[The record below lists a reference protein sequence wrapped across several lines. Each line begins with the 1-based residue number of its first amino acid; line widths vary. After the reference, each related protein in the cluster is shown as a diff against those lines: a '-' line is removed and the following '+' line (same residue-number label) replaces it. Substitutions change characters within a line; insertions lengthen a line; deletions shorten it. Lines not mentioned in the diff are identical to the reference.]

1 MRKTT
6 SAALTVLG
14 ATLATAVVAA
24 PASAG
29 TTSDIAAL
37 ARANE
42 GKTAC
47 STNSLGGG
55 SYYSS
60 CTGAGGSPEN
70 WCADF
75 ARWVWANSGVQF
87 TGDLNAMAA
96 SFYSYGTRHGTIAN
110 APRVG
115 DAAVFSPT
123 NSTGNIQH
131 VAIVTQVNSNGTI
144 AVENGNFGDNPSVS
158 RVVPATINS
167 TVGSYSSAEGYNLV
181 GYVAPVGVANTSSYA
196 SLAVYRPSNS
206 NFYVRKADGTLLTQ
220 TAFGQTNDQPLAGH
234 FEDSSYD
241 NLAVYRPSEA
251 SFYIRK
257 SDGTLFTQV
266 FFGQAGDL
274 PLVGHFEDSAYDN
287 LAVYRPSEAA
297 FYIRKSDGTVLSRI
311 PFGQTGD
318 IPLAGHFENNA
329 YDNLAVYRPSNNTF
343 YIRKSDG
350 TTLTQ
355 VAFGQSG
362 DIPVAGHFE
371 DNAFDNLAVYRPS
384 NDTYYIRKSDGT
396 LLTQVVFGEPGDLPV
411 VGYFQ

>member
-1 MRKTT
+1 MRKT
-6 SAALTVLG
+6 SSGALVVLG
-14 ATLATAVVAA
+14 ATLATAVAVA

-42 GKTAC
+42 GKMAC
-47 STNSLGGG
+47 STNSLGGNY
-55 SYYSS
+55 YYSS
-60 CTGAGGSPEN
+60 CSGAGSPEN

-87 TGDLNAMAA
+87 TNELNAMAA
-96 SFYSYGTRHGTIAN
+96 SFYTYGTRHGTLSN
-110 APRVG
+110 SPRVG

-123 NSTGNIQH
+123 NSTGNIMH
-131 VAIVTQVNSNGTI
+131 VAIVTAVNSNGTI
-144 AVENGNFGDNPSVS
+144 VVENGNWGDTPSTS
-158 RVVPATINS
+158 RVVPATING
-167 TVGSYSSAEGYNLV
+167 TVGSFSPAEGTNLV
-181 GYVAPVGVANTSSYA
+181 GYIAPVGVANTAGYS

-220 TAFGQTNDQPLAGH
+220 VAFGQTDDVPLAGH
-234 FEDSSYD
+234 FEDSGYD
-241 NLAVYRPSEA
+241 NLAVYRPSNA

-257 SDGTLFTQV
+257 SDGSLLTQV

-274 PLVGHFEDSAYDN
+274 PLVGHFEDSSYDN

-297 FYIRKSDGTVLSRI
+297 FYVRKSDGSVLSRI

-318 IPLAGHFENNA
+318 IPLSGHFENSS
-329 YDNLAVYRPSNNTF
+329 YDNLAVYRPSTSTF

-355 VAFGQSG
+355 VAFGQNG
-362 DIPVAGHFE
+362 DVPVAGHFE
-371 DNAFDNLAVYRPS
+371 DSGYDNLAVYRPS

-411 VGYFQ
+411 VGDFQ